1 MSIDAPGEPS
11 SVLGHPDLRR
21 YTFAR
26 FLAAVA
32 TQVQTVAV
40 GWQIFSATGNPLDLG
55 LVGLSQ
61 FLTYVLL
68 AVAAAALLG
77 LSLAGIEDPAPI
89 FGVMV
94 LFGVARAFNMPT
106 GQAL

>member
-1 MSIDAPGEPS
+1 MSIDAAEETS
-11 SVLGHPDLRR
+11 SVLSHPDLRR
-21 YTFAR
+21 YTSAR

-61 FLTYVLL
+61 FLPFVTPEAMRMYQDFER
-68 AVAAAALLG
+68 ALYA
-77 LSLAGIEDPAPI
+77 SL
-89 FGVMV
+89 
-94 LFGVARAFNMPT
+94 
-106 GQAL
+106 